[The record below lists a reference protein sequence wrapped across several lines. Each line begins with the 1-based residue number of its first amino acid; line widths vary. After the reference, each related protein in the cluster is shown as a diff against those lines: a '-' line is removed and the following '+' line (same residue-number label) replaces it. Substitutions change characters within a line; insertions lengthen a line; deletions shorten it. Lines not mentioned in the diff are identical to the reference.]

1 MFAYVF
7 YVLLWL
13 IAESEDEILSRME
26 EGKNRMLSYVVV
38 E

>member
-26 EGKNRMLSYVVV
+26 EGKNRMLSYIIV